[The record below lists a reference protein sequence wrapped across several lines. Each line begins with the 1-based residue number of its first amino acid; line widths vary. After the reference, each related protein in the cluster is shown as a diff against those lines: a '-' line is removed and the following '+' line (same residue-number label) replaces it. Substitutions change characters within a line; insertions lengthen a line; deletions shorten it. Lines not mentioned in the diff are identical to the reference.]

1 LERPWDRRIAMAI
14 AKRLRKHLERAG
26 VPYDVIKHR
35 PTVSASKTA

>member
-1 LERPWDRRIAMAI
+1 MAI